1 MVSQRIRDTLKA
13 LAMAMIN
20 EEESEARFV
29 RVIKRRDGSYEI
41 WPIADDP
48 GDGKGQ
54 FGIVNEQKP

>member
-13 LAMAMIN
+13 LATAMIN
-20 EEESEARFV
+20 EESETRFV

-54 FGIVNEQKP
+54 FGIINEQKS